1 MAQSKNLELREYVH
15 FLRENWNHFIGYNLR
30 CSLSYSGHCFPNLL
44 SSSLGSPLSKWMT
57 SQLFL
62 PSSNIATTLLSE
74 PPRSDKYEHQE
85 ERRRVWF
92 LFMLWPT
99 WFSASAVQQLV
110 PHLGPFGSHLQAW
123 HCLPS
128 KVKLVSSPGECN
140 FVGTAWNKLWPTWL
154 RYRASESTMTCARVP
169 THTSWYPDFQGLS
182 TILGILSFFH
192 IVRHMEIITVQNT
205 SLWGRND
212 LKVPAT

>member
-1 MAQSKNLELREYVH
+1 MVQSKNLELREYVH
-15 FLRENWNHFIGYNLR
+15 FLRENWNHFIGNNLR
-30 CSLSYSGHCFPNLL
+30 FSLSYSGHCFPNLL
-44 SSSLGSPLSKWMT
+44 SSSLGSPLGKWMT

-62 PSSNIATTLLSE
+62 PSSNIATSHSPLRAPQVWQIWAPKGKE
-74 PPRSDKYEHQE
+74 
-85 ERRRVWF
+85 RVWF

-110 PHLGPFGSHLQAW
+110 PHLGPFGSHVQAW

-154 RYRASESTMTCARVP
+154 RYWASESTMTCARVP
-169 THTSWYPDFQGLS
+169 THT
-182 TILGILSFFH
+182 
-192 IVRHMEIITVQNT
+192 
-205 SLWGRND
+205 
-212 LKVPAT
+212 